1 VLAACVMS
9 DGLHGRQYPVTST
22 RSDMR
27 VFRPEF
33 HTAALGRDFLDPE
46 VGCSGSAGN
55 SFTQLYNLDA
65 VAYESVLVGLF
76 SIFTGKE
83 CGTMCNV
90 TGQHCSPYNRTG
102 MCAGGNNGIDHNK
115 N

>member
-1 VLAACVMS
+1 MCCLICMAVSILS
-9 DGLHGRQYPVTST
+9 HPPDQ
-22 RSDMR
+22 MR

-83 CGTMCNV
+83 CGKMCNV
-90 TGQHCSPYNRTG
+90 TGQHTVCYLNSR
-102 MCAGGNNGIDHNK
+102 HR
-115 N
+115 